1 VQWFVVVLMFISS
14 STCSGIRQ
22 EKEQDDGQQV
32 QAKNY
37 HSYHYH
43 QMRIVNCK
51 QGRPAVLETAGQ

>member
-1 VQWFVVVLMFISS
+1 MFISS